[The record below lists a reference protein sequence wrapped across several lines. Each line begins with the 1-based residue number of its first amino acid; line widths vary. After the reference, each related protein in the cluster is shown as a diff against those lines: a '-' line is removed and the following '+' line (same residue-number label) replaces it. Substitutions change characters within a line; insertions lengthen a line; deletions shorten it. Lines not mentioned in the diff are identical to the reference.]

1 MPRYECDTCTK
12 TFKVKKLLDDH
23 MDICLTEKV
32 KTERVS
38 SEQMEVDNVI
48 EQLRDIMNYDDPINP
63 GPPLEVQI
71 SKIGELELIIKE
83 LRIEAETQPG
93 KIGNVYTEMVRIVMN
108 RKRIE
113 LNIEKNNKLLAIMER
128 EGKYDHLDPIIVM
141 IYQQY
146 KINTIQ
152 YTNELNLNTLE
163 MDMTIKLL
171 DYHNLKKDHLHFVLE
186 EYEKDLEKN
195 KKDLTDYKKNY
206 NKKKRY

>member
-1 MPRYECDTCTK
+1 
-12 TFKVKKLLDDH
+12 
-23 MDICLTEKV
+23 
-32 KTERVS
+32 
-38 SEQMEVDNVI
+38 
-48 EQLRDIMNYDDPINP
+48 
-63 GPPLEVQI
+63 
-71 SKIGELELIIKE
+71 
-83 LRIEAETQPG
+83 
-93 KIGNVYTEMVRIVMN
+93 
-108 RKRIE
+108 
-113 LNIEKNNKLLAIMER
+113 
-128 EGKYDHLDPIIVM
+128 M